1 MSDLIER
8 LRTAARKA
16 CERHNR
22 VDQFTPSWERKPK
35 DFIEWEA
42 ADEIERLQL
51 ELKYKLDQSERIK
64 NLEAEIE
71 RLKAVVDA
79 VNDYLWCTAD
89 PCVEQMARGKLE
101 DCLAALE
108 EDEKCGGS

>member
-1 MSDLIER
+1 MSNL
-8 LRTAARKA
+8 
-16 CERHNR
+16 
-22 VDQFTPSWERKPK
+22 
-35 DFIEWEA
+35 
-42 ADEIERLQL
+42 IERLQL

-64 NLEAEIE
+64 NLEAEIERLQGVVDSQMDTISTVIRENKAEIE

-108 EDEKCGGS
+108 EDEKCGRS